1 MGGYSV
7 FARYYDE
14 LTANINYKK
23 RAEYFHE
30 IIRKFKKT
38 ENNILLDLA
47 CGTGS
52 ISEEMAK
59 LGYDVIGVDN
69 SQEML
74 GIAIDKKFD
83 SGLNIQYLCQD
94 MRYIDMFGTI
104 DITICALD
112 SINHLFSV
120 DDVKKVFEKVSLFS
134 EYNGLFIFDINTIY
148 KHRKILA
155 DNTFTYETDN
165 VYCIWE
171 NSLNKNTDEVKMN
184 LEFFELEENGLYSRS
199 SDSFSEKAYS
209 EEIIEKLLAET
220 NFEIIGKYGDDTF
233 EYPSATCQRIIYTTR
248 CKLMKWVNYTGQFQQ
263 TVRHLHQSLMLRTLF
278 QK

>member
-1 MGGYSV
+1 MNGYNV
-7 FARYYDE
+7 FARYYDD
-14 LTANINYKK
+14 LTRNIDYKK

-30 IIRKFKKT
+30 IIKKFKKT

-52 ISEEMAK
+52 ISEEMAR
-59 LGYDVIGVDN
+59 LGYDVIGVDY

-74 GIAIDKKFD
+74 GIALDKKFD

-94 MRYIDMFGTI
+94 MRNIDMFGTI

-112 SINHLFSV
+112 SINHL
-120 DDVKKVFEKVSLFS
+120 DNIEDVRKVFQKVSLFS

-148 KHRKILA
+148 KHRNILA

-165 VYCIWE
+165 LYCIWE
-171 NSLNKNTDEVKMN
+171 NTLNKDTNEVKMN

-199 SDSFSEKAYS
+199 SDGFSEKAYS
-209 EEIIEKLLAET
+209 EEVIDKMLTENNFDILA
-220 NFEIIGKYGDDTF
+220 KYGDDTF
-233 EYPSATCQRIIYTTR
+233 GAPEETTQRIIYVAR
-248 CKLMKWVNYTGQFQQ
+248 CNLMKEGI
-263 TVRHLHQSLMLRTLF
+263 
-278 QK
+278 